1 MSERCTNLIG
11 QRFDRWIVLS
21 SVETEQ
27 GQTSRWL
34 CRCDCGNY
42 RIVRE
47 KSLIAGGSRS
57 CGCLT
62 RESNRTHGMSDTRP
76 YRIWQSMKTRCTN
89 SKQPNYERY
98 GARGISY
105 TPDWET
111 FQRFWADMSDGYAD
125 DLTLD
130 RIDNNKP
137 YTKDNCRWVTPAQ
150 QNRNSRSAV
159 MIAYNGERLCLTD
172 WAQKL
177 NIPRKRLY
185 YLRYKKGLTGP
196 NLLRAAIGT

>member
-1 MSERCTNLIG
+1 M
-11 QRFDRWIVLS
+11 
-21 SVETEQ
+21 
-27 GQTSRWL
+27 
-34 CRCDCGNY
+34 
-42 RIVRE
+42 
-47 KSLIAGGSRS
+47 
-57 CGCLT
+57 
-62 RESNRTHGMSDTRP
+62 RESKLTHGMSDTRP

-89 SKQPNYERY
+89 IRQPNYERY
-98 GARGISY
+98 GARDISY

-111 FQRFWADMSDGYAD
+111 FQQFWEDMSDGYAD

-130 RIDNNKP
+130 RIDNNKS
-137 YTKDNCRWVTPAQ
+137 YTKNNCRWVTPAQ

-159 MIAYNGERLCLTD
+159 MIRYDGENLCLTD

-196 NLLRAAIGT
+196 KLLQVAMGT